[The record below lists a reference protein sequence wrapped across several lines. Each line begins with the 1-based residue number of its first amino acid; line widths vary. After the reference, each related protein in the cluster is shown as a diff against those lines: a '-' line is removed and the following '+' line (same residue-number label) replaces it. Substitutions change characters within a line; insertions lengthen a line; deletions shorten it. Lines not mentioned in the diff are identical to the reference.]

1 MKTKFDLNLLNL
13 FVNKNGVELVGEY
26 DKLNRQSII
35 HGKCKTE
42 NCIGEFRK
50 AFRTLFDNNSFY
62 CDECMIQIKKS
73 NIKDTF
79 FKKYGVG
86 NPSQLEEIKT
96 KTYRN
101 IYKKLWL

>member
-79 FKKYGVG
+79 FKK
-86 NPSQLEEIKT
+86 
-96 KTYRN
+96 RN
-101 IYKKLWL
+101 